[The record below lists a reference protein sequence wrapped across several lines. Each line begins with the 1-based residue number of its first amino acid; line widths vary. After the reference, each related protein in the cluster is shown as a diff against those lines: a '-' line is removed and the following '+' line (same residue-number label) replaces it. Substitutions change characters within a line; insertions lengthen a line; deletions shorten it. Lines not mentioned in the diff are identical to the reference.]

1 MNLRAL
7 TLLLLFLLMQGG
19 SAMAGVCEPAAPGA
33 NCEFGCCVPASD
45 VAVSVQDSGCA
56 CMQSSQEE
64 QVPDSTPVVPASSS
78 REQAPQMVWLHVAL
92 ADLWVGTPERATENR
107 WAKHHDVVKAPRVVP
122 LQVLH
127 CAFLI

>member
-7 TLLLLFLLMQGG
+7 TLLLLFLLMQAGT
-19 SAMAGVCEPAAPGA
+19 AMAGVCEPAAPGA
-33 NCEFGCCVPASD
+33 GCEYGCCVLTSD
-45 VAVSVQDSGCA
+45 AAESVQSSGCA

-64 QVPDSTPVVPASSS
+64 QVPDSMPVVPASSS
-78 REQAPQMVWLHVAL
+78 RDQAPQLVWLQVAL

-107 WAKHHDVVKAPRVVP
+107 VTNRHDVVEAPRAVP